1 MLALSVGRQTC
12 DSQIMGL
19 SPGWAPS
26 LHSGHR
32 QATYT
37 CVHLSPSSIIWYQL
51 AVMSLAGKV
60 TMVLAES
67 NGSLPL
73 GLLLSRLWADCQ
85 ETGISSKLNAGI
97 KYGTTITFTLPHAEG
112 PR

>member
-1 MLALSVGRQTC
+1 MILGIASGAKTPNPQNFLKFVGCLYAEDMLALSVGRQTC

-73 GLLLSRLWADCQ
+73 GL
-85 ETGISSKLNAGI
+85 
-97 KYGTTITFTLPHAEG
+97 
-112 PR
+112 